1 MEAIGA
7 EKALIDACRERLK
20 RQNRWA
26 WMILPFRGYDGLYRA
41 ARPKVLRVLSC
52 LRRLRVVNK

>member
-41 ARPKVLRVLSC
+41 FRPKVLKLLSR
-52 LRRLRVVNK
+52 LRRLCIMHK